1 MNTSHEAED
10 LVSPFLESHTPVL
23 YTWDLH
29 YREHFETHQ
38 YQIEALEKKIAEK
51 AGLFFMLFGDRY
63 LLRKQI
69 ELEILKKEQV
79 LGNLWNEELGHY
91 NKEFDKEVDPNCK
104 VFFPIMFPYR
114 GVLMSLG
121 TIGLLGAMK
130 FRFVTIGVLAVQPV

>member
-1 MNTSHEAED
+1 
-10 LVSPFLESHTPVL
+10 
-23 YTWDLH
+23 
-29 YREHFETHQ
+29 
-38 YQIEALEKKIAEK
+38 
-51 AGLFFMLFGDRY
+51 MLFGDRY

-79 LGNLWNEELGHY
+79 LGSLWNEELGHY

-121 TIGLLGAMK
+121 T
-130 FRFVTIGVLAVQPV
+130 